1 MKTLLKAELLKLRTT
16 RTFAAVVGFSAAFS
30 IVLAV
35 LGASVGKGVAA
46 HDLFTNN
53 AITYV
58 IVLLGAIGMTGE
70 WRHRTITSTILA
82 APDRVRL
89 LSAKAMASS
98 AAGVVLVLVV
108 SVVTMIA
115 GTIALKA
122 SGHPTLGVGGL
133 ADVLWRNLAVA
144 TVLGVFGV
152 AIGALVRNQIVT
164 VVGLIAVAAVLEP
177 GVFDASHA
185 VGQFGPLA
193 TAPTAVLGGSSATI
207 DGMLA
212 AGPALL
218 VMVAWTAAAFAAA
231 AIRLRNRDL
240 V

>member
-1 MKTLLKAELLKLRTT
+1 MNALLKAELLKLRTT
-16 RTFAAVVGFSAAFS
+16 RTFAVVVGISALFSMM
-30 IVLAV
+30 LAV
-35 LGASVGKGVAA
+35 LGATVEKDITA
-46 HDLFTNN
+46 HELFTNN
-53 AITYV
+53 SITYV

-82 APDRVRL
+82 SPDRVRL
-89 LSAKAMASS
+89 LSAKAIASA
-98 AAGVVLVLVV
+98 AAGVVLVFLV
-108 SVVTMIA
+108 SALTMIA

-122 SGHPTLGVGGL
+122 SGHATLGAGGL

-144 TVLGVFGV
+144 AVLGPFGV
-152 AIGALVRNQIVT
+152 AVGAIGRNQIVT
-164 VVGLIAVAAVLEP
+164 VVGLIAVASFLEP
-177 GVFDASHA
+177 QLFAASHA

-193 TAPTAVLGGSSATI
+193 ETPSAVLGGSSAAT

-212 AGPALL
+212 AGPALA
-218 VMVAWTAAAFAAA
+218 VMVAWAAAAFGVA

>member
-1 MKTLLKAELLKLRTT
+1 MNTLLKAELLKLRTT
-16 RTFAAVVGFSAAFS
+16 RTFAVVVGVSALCS
-30 IVLAV
+30 MVLAV

-46 HDLFTNN
+46 HELFTNN
-53 AITYV
+53 SITYV

-82 APDRVRL
+82 SPDRTRL
-89 LSAKAMASS
+89 LSAKVMASA
-98 AAGVVLVLVV
+98 AAGVVLVFLVTL
-108 SVVTMIA
+108 VTMVA

-122 SGHPTLGVGGL
+122 SGHATLGAGGL

-144 TVLGVFGV
+144 AVLGPFGV
-152 AIGALVRNQIVT
+152 AIGALGRNQIVT

-177 GVFDASHA
+177 GIFAASHA

-193 TAPTAVLGGSSATI
+193 EAPGGVLGGSET
-207 DGMLA
+207 DGMLT
-212 AGPALL
+212 AGPALA
-218 VMVAWTAAAFAAA
+218 VMLAWTAAAFAAA
-231 AIRLRNRDL
+231 NVRLRGRDL